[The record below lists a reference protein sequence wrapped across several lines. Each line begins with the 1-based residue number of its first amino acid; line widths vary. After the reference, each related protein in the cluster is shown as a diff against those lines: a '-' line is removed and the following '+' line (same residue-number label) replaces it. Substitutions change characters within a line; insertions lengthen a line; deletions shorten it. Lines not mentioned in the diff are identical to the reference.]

1 MRYKVWKT
9 AAPDPE
15 GRAALEREGVHPLV
29 ASVLSSRGMKSL
41 EQARAFLVARDNPLC
56 DGAQMKDMDRAVAR
70 VRLALD
76 RGEAMAVYGDYDVD
90 GITATCLLTE
100 FLSGLGG
107 TVFPYIPDRMEEGYG
122 LNREAIAA
130 LAGKGVSLIITVDCG
145 ITAEDEVAY
154 AGQLG
159 VDVVVTDHHECKAVL
174 PAAAA
179 VVNPHRPDC
188 PYPFKNLAGVGV
200 ALKLAMTLV
209 GPEQAEEVLTRFCDL
224 AAIGTVADVMPMG
237 GENRT
242 IVQRGL
248 QALEKPA
255 RLGLAM
261 LVREAGLENRPLNSV
276 SIGYALAPRINA
288 AGRMGRAGVAVE
300 LLLAREPG
308 RAIYL
313 AQELCRLNKERQNV
327 EMGIFEQ
334 CEQLL
339 AHKPQK
345 GAIVLADPSWHQG
358 VVGIVASR
366 LAEQHGCP
374 AFMICLSGGVG
385 KGSCRSYGGINLF
398 AVLEGCQDLLEA
410 FGGHEL
416 AAGFTVKQENILALA
431 QRIRSQVASQAVQAN
446 QPELDVDVEL
456 DDPAVLDLAG
466 VDLLERLEPYGTGN
480 PRPVFALTGA
490 QVMSRNLVGGGRHLK
505 LKISKRGTTLDAI
518 FFSAGDQL
526 PEVGSRLDVAFY
538 PQINEYRGTRTVQ
551 LHMVD
556 LRQAPGRAQMERDLY
571 QKYRRGDALTAAEAA
586 ALLPEREEFVSLW
599 RYLKRE
605 TAQRPVLEDT
615 VPHFVRGVARA
626 AGRRELVLHTLV
638 CLDVMHERGLI
649 TLHSQTDRLRIC
661 LNPTTE
667 KVDLEDSYILRRLRQ
682 QQEQT

>member
-29 ASVLSSRGMKSL
+29 AAVLSSRGLRSV
-41 EQARAFLVARDNPLC
+41 EQARNFLMARDNPLC

-70 VRLALD
+70 VRLALE

-100 FLSGLGG
+100 FLAGLGG
-107 TVFPYIPDRMEEGYG
+107 TVTPYIPDRLEEGYG
-122 LNREAIAA
+122 LNRDAVAA
-130 LAGKGVSLIITVDCG
+130 LAAKGVKLIITVDCG

-154 AGQLG
+154 AAQLG

-179 VVNPHRPDC
+179 VVDPHRPDC
-188 PYPFKNLAGVGV
+188 PYPFKGLAGVGV

-209 GPEQAEEVLTRFCDL
+209 GPEQAEEVLNRYCDL
-224 AAIGTVADVMPMG
+224 AAMGTVADVMPMV

-248 QALEKPA
+248 QALEKPR

-288 AGRMGRAGVAVE
+288 AGRMGQADVAVE
-300 LLLAREPG
+300 LLLTHVPN
-308 RAIYL
+308 RAVFL
-313 AQELCRLNKERQNV
+313 AQELCRLNKERQSV

-339 AHKPQK
+339 KHKPQK

-431 QRIRSQVASQAVQAN
+431 QRLRTQVTAQTVQAS

-480 PRPVFALTGA
+480 PRPVFSVTGA
-490 QVMSRNLVGGGRHLK
+490 QVMSRSLVGGGRHLK
-505 LKISKRGTTLDAI
+505 MKVSKRGMTLDAI
-518 FFSAGDQL
+518 FFSAADQL
-526 PEVGSRLDVAFY
+526 PEVGSRVDLAFY
-538 PQINEYRGTRTVQ
+538 PQINEYRGARAVQ

-556 LRQAPGRAQMERDLY
+556 LRQAPGRAQLERDLY
-571 QKYRRGDALTAAEAA
+571 EKYRRGDVLTAAEAA
-586 ALLPEREEFVSLW
+586 ALLPEREEFVNLW

-605 TAQRPVLEDT
+605 TVHRPMLEVTAAHLARD
-615 VPHFVRGVARA
+615 VART
-626 AGRRELVLHTLV
+626 AGRREPVLHTIV

-649 TLHSQTDRLRIC
+649 TLCSRSDRLSIC
-661 LNPTTE
+661 MNPATE

-682 QQEQT
+682 QKQT

>member
-1 MRYKVWKT
+1 MRYKIWKT

-29 ASVLSSRGMKSL
+29 AAVLSSRGLRSV
-41 EQARAFLVARDNPLC
+41 EQARNFLMARDNPLC

-70 VRLALD
+70 VRLALE

-100 FLSGLGG
+100 FLAGLGG
-107 TVFPYIPDRMEEGYG
+107 TVTPYIPDRLEEGYG
-122 LNREAIAA
+122 LNRDAVAA
-130 LAGKGVSLIITVDCG
+130 LAAKGVKLIITVDCG

-154 AGQLG
+154 AAQLG

-179 VVNPHRPDC
+179 VVDPHRPDC
-188 PYPFKNLAGVGV
+188 PYPFKGLAGVGV

-209 GPEQAEEVLTRFCDL
+209 GPEQAEEVLDRYCDL
-224 AAIGTVADVMPMG
+224 AAIGTVADVMPMV

-248 QALEKPA
+248 QALEKPR

-288 AGRMGRAGVAVE
+288 AGRMGQANVAVE
-300 LLLAREPG
+300 LLLTHVPN
-308 RAIYL
+308 RAVFL
-313 AQELCRLNKERQNV
+313 AQELCRLNKERQSV

-339 AHKPQK
+339 KHKPQK

-431 QRIRSQVASQAVQAN
+431 QRLRTQVTAQTVQAS

-480 PRPVFALTGA
+480 PRPVFSVTGA
-490 QVMSRNLVGGGRHLK
+490 QVMSRSLVGGGRHLK
-505 LKISKRGTTLDAI
+505 MKVSKRGMTLDAI
-518 FFSAGDQL
+518 FFSAADQL
-526 PEVGSRLDVAFY
+526 PEVGSRVDLAFY
-538 PQINEYRGTRTVQ
+538 PQINEYRGARAVQ

-556 LRQAPGRAQMERDLY
+556 LRQAPGRAQLERDLY
-571 QKYRRGDALTAAEAA
+571 EKYRRGDVLTAAEAA
-586 ALLPEREEFVSLW
+586 ALLPEREEFVNLW

-605 TAQRPVLEDT
+605 TVHRPMLEVTAAHLARD
-615 VPHFVRGVARA
+615 VART
-626 AGRRELVLHTLV
+626 AGRREPVLHTIV

-649 TLHSQTDRLRIC
+649 TLCSRSDRLSIC
-661 LNPTTE
+661 MNPATE

-682 QQEQT
+682 QKQT